1 MSSTLWRLVLW
12 DAQLQARENIY
23 LFTVLTTLAFAIF
36 LKLLPP
42 DAPPTIF
49 TLVLFFDP
57 AIVGASFVG
66 SIVLME
72 RSQNT
77 LSALSVSP
85 APVRDYILAKVV
97 TLTLL
102 AIAGSL
108 FLVAVAFWIP
118 PIDMVLRF
126 TLVLIFTGA
135 VGVLGGFLIVAR
147 AKSMNHF
154 IARAMPIT
162 IILFLPLL
170 AHFGVITGFWQWLL
184 FAINPGHAMLR
195 AMLWAA
201 DPAAVSSA
209 DIIYAFAYMTLMI
222 AVFFR
227 WCVVTYTSELGRVE
241 E

>member
-12 DAQLQARENIY
+12 DAQLQTRENIY

-102 AIAGSL
+102 AIVGSL

-118 PIDMVLRF
+118 PVDMVLRF
-126 TLVLIFTGA
+126 TFVLIFTGA
-135 VGVLGGFLIVAR
+135 VGVLGGFLIVAQAR
-147 AKSMNHF
+147 SMNHF

-170 AHFGVITGFWQWLL
+170 SHFGVITGLWQWVL

-201 DPAAVSSA
+201 DPAAVSLA
-209 DIIYAFAYMTLMI
+209 DIFYAFAYMLLMI
-222 AVFFR
+222 AIFFR

>member
-36 LKLLPP
+36 LKLLPA

-102 AIAGSL
+102 AIVGSL
-108 FLVAVAFWIP
+108 FLVVVALWVP
-118 PIDMVLRF
+118 PVDMVLRF

-135 VGVLGGFLIVAR
+135 LGALGGFLIVAR
-147 AKSMNHF
+147 ARSMNHF

-170 AHFGVITGFWQWLL
+170 SHFGVIAGFWQWLL

-209 DIIYAFAYMTLMI
+209 DIIYALTYMPLMI
-222 AVFFR
+222 AVFFK

>member
-1 MSSTLWRLVLW
+1 MTATLKRLVLW
-12 DAQLQARENIY
+12 DIQLQARENIY

-85 APVRDYILAKVV
+85 APVRDYILAKVI

-102 AIAGSL
+102 AIVGSL
-108 FLVAVAFWIP
+108 FLVAVAFWVP
-118 PIDMVLRF
+118 SIDMILRF
-126 TLVLIFTGA
+126 TLVLVFTGA
-135 VGVLGGFLIVAR
+135 IGVLGGFLFVAG
-147 AKSMNHF
+147 ANSMNHF

-162 IILFLPLL
+162 VVLFLPLL
-170 AHFGVITGFWQWLL
+170 SHFGVVTGFWQWLL

-201 DPAAVSSA
+201 DPSAVSAA
-209 DIIYAFAYMTLMI
+209 DIIYAFAYMALMVL
-222 AVFFR
+222 VFYR
-227 WCVVTYTSELGRVE
+227 WTISTYTSELSRVE

>member
-1 MSSTLWRLVLW
+1 MSATLWRLVQW

-23 LFTVLTTLAFAIF
+23 LFTVLTTLGFAIF

-102 AIAGSL
+102 AIIGSL
-108 FLVAVAFWIP
+108 FLVAVAFWVP
-118 PIDMVLRF
+118 PADMVLRF

-170 AHFGVITGFWQWLL
+170 SHFGVVTGLWQWLL

-201 DPAAVSSA
+201 DPDAVSSA
-209 DIIYAFAYMTLMI
+209 DIIYAFGYMALMI

>member
-1 MSSTLWRLVLW
+1 MTSTLWRLVLW

-184 FAINPGHAMLR
+184 LAINPGHAMLR

-201 DPAAVSSA
+201 DPAVVSSA

>member
-1 MSSTLWRLVLW
+1 MSATLKRLIVW
-12 DAQLQARENIY
+12 DIQLQARENIY
-23 LFTVLTTLAFAIF
+23 LFTVLTTLGFAIF

-42 DAPPTIF
+42 EAPPTIF

-77 LSALSVSP
+77 LSALAVSP
-85 APVRDYILAKVV
+85 APVGNYILAKVV

-102 AIAGSL
+102 AIVGSL
-108 FLVAVAFWIP
+108 FLLAVAYWVP

-126 TLVLIFTGA
+126 TLVLAFTGA
-135 VGVLGGFLIVAR
+135 IGVLGGFLIVAG
-147 AKSMNHF
+147 ANSMNHF

-162 IILFLPLL
+162 IILFLPL
-170 AHFGVITGFWQWLL
+170 ASHFGVVTGLWQWLL

-201 DPAAVSSA
+201 QPSAVSTA
-209 DIIYAFAYMTLMI
+209 DIVYAFAYMAVMI
-222 AVFFR
+222 VVFYR
-227 WCVVTYTSELGRVE
+227 WTIGVYTSELSRVE
-241 E
+241 D